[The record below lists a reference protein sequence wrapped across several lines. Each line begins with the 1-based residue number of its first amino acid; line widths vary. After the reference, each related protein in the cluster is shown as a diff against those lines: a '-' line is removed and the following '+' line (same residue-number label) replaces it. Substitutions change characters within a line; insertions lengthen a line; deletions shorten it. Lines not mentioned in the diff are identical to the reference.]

1 MAKKK
6 KNNKRIVY
14 LLLAL
19 LAVLIFAAAIKE
31 QITPKG
37 EEVELAEVKKR
48 TIIERISA
56 SGKIYPEKE
65 VKISSDVSGEIVEL
79 YVKEGDSVRQGQQLL
94 RIDQEA
100 YASSVERGQASLDN
114 ARAQMAMSKASVKSS
129 EAQKAQ
135 IEAQLV
141 NARQVFNRNKQLFKD
156 GVIARQELEQS
167 ESSLRSL
174 EANLRAAE
182 ASIESGEEG
191 VRASQHT
198 VKSMQAS
205 LKELRTNLNRTSIA
219 APTDGV
225 ISMLNVEQGERVV
238 GTIQMTGTEIM
249 RISNFS
255 SIEVRVE
262 VSETD
267 ILRVDVGDDA
277 EIELDAYM
285 DRVFTGKVTEIA
297 NSAANASN
305 VISTEQVTNF
315 VVKIRIDAESYADLV
330 AKSSIF
336 PLRPGMSAS
345 VDILT
350 EQSSD
355 ALTVPIQSVT
365 AREADPDTDKSFSEL
380 DEDEL
385 IEVVFVSKG
394 DTVAMAEVKTGIQ
407 DDDYIEV
414 LSGLELGQEV
424 VSGPYNVIAKELD
437 SGVEIRLKKKN
448 DKKKRRRR
456 R

>member
-1 MAKKK
+1 MSKKK
-6 KNNKRIVY
+6 KNSRRNVY
-14 LLLAL
+14 ILLGLLAL
-19 LAVLIFAAAIKE
+19 LLVAAAIKGSSSD
-31 QITPKG
+31 PG

-48 TIIERISA
+48 TIVERVSA

-79 YVKEGDSVRQGQQLL
+79 FVKEGDSVRQGQQLL
-94 RIDQEA
+94 RIDQET

-114 ARAQMAMSKASVKSS
+114 ARAQMAMSKASVKNS
-129 EAQKAQ
+129 EAQKGQ
-135 IEAQLV
+135 IEAQLI
-141 NARQVFNRNKQLFKD
+141 NARQVYNRNKKLFDD
-156 GVIARQELEQS
+156 GVIARQELETS
-167 ESSLRSL
+167 ETNLRAL
-174 EANLRAAE
+174 EANLRAAD
-182 ASIESGEEG
+182 ASIESGKEG
-191 VRASQHT
+191 VRGSQHT
-198 VKSMQAS
+198 VRSMEAS

-267 ILRVDVGDDA
+267 ILRVDVGDKA
-277 EIELDAYM
+277 EVELDAYI
-285 DRVFTGKVTEIA
+285 DRVFTGVVTEIA
-297 NSAANASN
+297 NSAANASAN
-305 VISTEQVTNF
+305 LSTEQVTNF
-315 VVKIRIDAESYADLV
+315 IVKIRIDASSYADLV

-350 EQSSD
+350 ERAED
-355 ALTVPIQSVT
+355 VLAVPIQSVT
-365 AREADPDTDKSFSEL
+365 ARELDPETDKRFSEL
-380 DEDEL
+380 EDDEL
-385 IEVVFVSKG
+385 IEVVFIAKQ

-407 DDDYIEV
+407 DDDYIEI
-414 LSGLELGQEV
+414 LSGIEAGEQV
-424 VSGPYNVIAKELD
+424 VSGPYNVIAKELE
-437 SGVEIRLKKKN
+437 SGTEYQEKK
-448 DKKKRRRR
+448 DEKKKRRRR